1 MRKMIS
7 MTREIIRHQKKAAE
21 KQGRPFGYHPD
32 EVALNRLDGKEG
44 VRRVLDVIGSDLF
57 EMIRA
62 TSIQSVDMPEPP
74 SFLVEQTNEEIA
86 EQRAYLKK
94 KPKPNFLK
102 LKT

>member
-1 MRKMIS
+1 
-7 MTREIIRHQKKAAE
+7 MTREIIKNGKAIAK
-21 KQGRPFGYHPD
+21 KQGRPFGLLPD

-94 KPKPNFLK
+94 KPKPNISK